1 MNASPTLISLD
12 GAAVRYPRQ
21 GMLAVF
27 RPEGDVSGVVLA
39 VHGSGRGIDD
49 YSRTPFYLKQRDIS
63 LENGHAFAVLENGP
77 DTYGTDEGLFD
88 LTLAAEELFGLF
100 RTDRIVL
107 WATSAGGVCALRYAA
122 GHREHVSAF
131 IGTFPV
137 ADLNSVFPILQSCRR
152 AWDAEGLTPEGFAE
166 KIKGKNPPDLTDS
179 LRGLPMF
186 IAHGL
191 EDRAVPYHENAGLLV
206 RIGAK
211 IHTVPDGVHGTEDY
225 RYYEHAPYAAFDY
238 LKHEK

>member
-1 MNASPTLISLD
+1 MNVSPMLIDLPR
-12 GAAVRYPRQ
+12 AIVRYPRQ
-21 GMLAVF
+21 GTLAVF
-27 RPEGDVSGVVLA
+27 RPENDVSGIVLA

-49 YSRTPFYLKQRDIS
+49 YSRTPFYAKQRDIS
-63 LENGHAFAVLENGP
+63 LEYGHAFAVLEDGP
-77 DTYGTDEGLFD
+77 DTYGTDEGVRN

-100 RTDRIVL
+100 HTDRIVL

-137 ADLNSVFPILQSCRR
+137 VDLNAVFPILQSCRR
-152 AWDAEGLTPEGFAE
+152 AWDAEGMTPEGFAE
-166 KIKGKNPPDLTDS
+166 KIKGKNPPDLFGS
-179 LRGLPMF
+179 LCGLPMF

-191 EDRAVPYHENAGLLV
+191 ADRAVPYKENAAVLR
-206 RIGAK
+206 RIGAN
-211 IHTVPDGVHGTEDY
+211 IHTIPDGVHGTEDY
-225 RYYEHAPYAAFDY
+225 RYYEHAPHEAFEY